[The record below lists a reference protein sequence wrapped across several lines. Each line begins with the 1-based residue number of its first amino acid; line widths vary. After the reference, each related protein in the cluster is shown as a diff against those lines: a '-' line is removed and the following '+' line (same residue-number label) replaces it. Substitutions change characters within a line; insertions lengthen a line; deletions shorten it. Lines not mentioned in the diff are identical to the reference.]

1 MYFCSHITS
10 PDGGIGRRAGL
21 KHQWGNSRAGS
32 IPALGTEAEKVEK
45 LSPFFIFTPRNLLVC
60 INSSPEQII

>member
-1 MYFCSHITS
+1 MYGIFENISIFALTKKC

-21 KHQWGNSRAGS
+21 KHQWIHFHAGS

-45 LSPFFIFTPRNLLVC
+45 LSPFFIFIPRNSLVC
-60 INSSPEQII
+60 